1 MRTSGMDT
9 VRNEL
14 YRRLVDGLDAR
25 DEIADEELYGRIDRL
40 LFQEGRRYGLSY
52 AEMMK
57 YRKLLFASLRGL
69 DVLAL
74 PMEDPDVTEIMVN
87 GPEEIWL
94 EKEGRI
100 SRFDDRFS
108 SPDKLGDVV
117 QAIASRVNRRINE
130 ASPMV
135 DARLSDGSR
144 VNVVLPPVAID
155 GPCVTIRRFPEN
167 PMSME
172 DLVRIGSVTEECAE
186 FLRKLVV
193 SGYNIF
199 ISGGTGAGKTTF
211 LGALAGYIPE
221 GERVIT
227 IEDSAEL
234 RLRNVRNLVRLESRP
249 ANLEG
254 EYEVTIRDLIRNALR
269 MRPDRI
275 IVGEIRGEEA
285 LDMLQAMNTGH
296 DGSLSTG
303 HANSAEDMLS
313 RIETMVLMGKELPIQ
328 AVRKQIASAIDI
340 FVHLS
345 RLRDRTRK
353 VTGIYEVAGIRDGEV
368 ALDPLYEFRE
378 TGEEGDR
385 VEGTLV
391 RTGELQ
397 HTAKLFARHGRL

>member
-1 MRTSGMDT
+1 MDT

-14 YRRLVDGLDAR
+14 YRRLVSGLDAR
-25 DEIADEELYGRIDRL
+25 DEIGDEELYGRIDRL
-40 LFQEGRRYGLSY
+40 IFQEGRAYKLSY
-52 AEMMK
+52 GEMLK
-57 YRKLLFASLRGL
+57 YRKLLFAALRGL

-74 PMEDPDVTEIMVN
+74 PMEDPLVTEIMVN
-87 GPEEIWL
+87 GPEDIYL

-100 SRFDDRFS
+100 TRFDDRFS
-108 SPDKLGDVV
+108 SPDKLSDVV

-144 VNVVLPPVAID
+144 VNVVIPPVAID

-172 DLVRIGSVTEECAE
+172 DLIRIGSVTEECAA
-186 FLRKLVV
+186 FLRKLVEAR
-193 SGYNIF
+193 YNIF

-211 LGALAGYIPE
+211 LGALSGFIPE
-221 GERVIT
+221 DERVIT

-254 EYEVTIRDLIRNALR
+254 DYEVTIRDLIRNALR

-275 IVGEIRGEEA
+275 VVGEIRGEEA
-285 LDMLQAMNTGH
+285 LDMLQAMNTGC

-303 HANSAEDMLS
+303 HANSAKDMIS
-313 RIETMVLMGKELPIQ
+313 RIETMVLMGKDLPLQ

-340 FVHLS
+340 FIHLS
-345 RLRDRTRK
+345 RMRDRTRK
-353 VTGIYEVAGIRDGEV
+353 VTGIYEVAGMREGEV

-378 TGEEGDR
+378 TEEAEDR

-397 HTAKLFARHGRL
+397 HTAKLLARNGRL

>member
-1 MRTSGMDT
+1 MDT
-9 VRNEL
+9 VRDEL
-14 YRRLVDGLDAR
+14 YRRLVSGLDAR
-25 DEIADEELYGRIDRL
+25 DEIADEEIYARIDRL
-40 LFQEGRRYGLSY
+40 LFQEGRNYKLSY
-52 AEMMK
+52 GEMLK
-57 YRKLLFASLRGL
+57 YRKLLFAALRGL

-87 GPEEIWL
+87 GPDEIWL

-108 SPDKLGDVV
+108 SPDKLSDVV

-186 FLRKLVV
+186 FLRKLVA

-211 LGALAGYIPE
+211 LGALAGFIPE
-221 GERVIT
+221 DERVIT

-234 RLRNVRNLVRLESRP
+234 RLKNVRNLVRLESRP

-275 IVGEIRGEEA
+275 VVGEIRGEEA

-303 HANSAEDMLS
+303 HANSADRFSHRHFCPSVEAEGPDKKS
-313 RIETMVLMGKELPIQ
+313 DG
-328 AVRKQIASAIDI
+328 
-340 FVHLS
+340 HLRS
-345 RLRDRTRK
+345 GRN
-353 VTGIYEVAGIRDGEV
+353 AGRGGG
-368 ALDPLYEFRE
+368 A
-378 TGEEGDR
+378 
-385 VEGTLV
+385 
-391 RTGELQ
+391 
-397 HTAKLFARHGRL
+397 

>member
-1 MRTSGMDT
+1 MDT
-9 VRNEL
+9 VRDEL
-14 YRRLVDGLDAR
+14 YRRLVNGLDAR
-25 DEIADEELYGRIDRL
+25 NEISDEELRDRIDRII
-40 LFQEGRRYGLSY
+40 FREGRHYQLSY
-52 AEMMK
+52 GEMLR
-57 YRKLLFASLRGL
+57 YRKLLFAALRGL

-74 PMEDPDVTEIMVN
+74 PMEDPSVTEIMVN
-87 GPEEIWL
+87 GPEEIYL
-94 EKEGRI
+94 EREGRI

-135 DARLSDGSR
+135 DARLRDGSR

-172 DLVRIGSVTEECAE
+172 DLVRTGSLTAECAE
-186 FLRKLVV
+186 FLGKLVRA
-193 SGYNIF
+193 GYNIF

-211 LGALAGYIPE
+211 LGALAGFIPE
-221 GERVIT
+221 DERVIT

-234 RLRNVRNLVRLESRP
+234 RLRNVKNLVRLESRP

-254 EYEVTIRDLIRNALR
+254 EYEVTIRDLIRNSLR
-269 MRPDRI
+269 MRPDRL

-313 RIETMVLMGKELPIQ
+313 RIETMVLMGRELPLQ

-340 FVHLS
+340 FVHLA

-353 VTGIYEVAGIRDGEV
+353 VTGIYEVAGIRNGEV
-368 ALDPLYEFRE
+368 ALDGLYEFRE
-378 TGEEGDR
+378 TGEKAGL
-385 VEGTLV
+385 VEGALV
-391 RTGELQ
+391 RTGELK
-397 HTAKLFARHGRL
+397 HTGKLLARNGGL

>member
-1 MRTSGMDT
+1 MDT
-9 VRNEL
+9 VRDEL
-14 YRRLVDGLDAR
+14 YRRLVSGLDAR
-25 DEIADEELYGRIDRL
+25 DEIADEEIYARIDRL
-40 LFQEGRRYGLSY
+40 LFQEGRNYKLSY
-52 AEMMK
+52 GEMLK
-57 YRKLLFASLRGL
+57 YRKLLFAALRGL

-87 GPEEIWL
+87 GPDEIWL

-108 SPDKLGDVV
+108 SPDKLSDVV

-186 FLRKLVV
+186 FLRKLVAA
-193 SGYNIF
+193 GYNIF

-211 LGALAGYIPE
+211 LGALAGFIPE
-221 GERVIT
+221 DERVIT

-234 RLRNVRNLVRLESRP
+234 RLKNVRNLVRLESRP

-275 IVGEIRGEEA
+275 VVGEIRGEEA

-303 HANSAEDMLS
+303 HANSAEDMIS
-313 RIETMVLMGKELPIQ
+313 RIETMVLMGKELPIP

-353 VTGIYEVAGIRDGEV
+353 VTGIYEVAGMRDGEV

-378 TGEEGDR
+378 TGETAGR

-397 HTAKLFARHGRL
+397 HQGKLLARNGRL

>member
-1 MRTSGMDT
+1 MDK
-9 VRNEL
+9 VREEL
-14 YRRLVDGLDAR
+14 YRRLVSGLDAR
-25 DEIADEELYGRIDRL
+25 DEIPDEELYRRIDRL
-40 LFQEGRRYGLSY
+40 LLSEGRTFGLSFG
-52 AEMMK
+52 EMVK
-57 YRKLLFASLRGL
+57 YRKLLFAALRGL

-74 PMEDPDVTEIMVN
+74 PMEDPLVTDIMVN
-87 GPEEIWL
+87 GPEDIFL
-94 EKEGRI
+94 EKEGQLV
-100 SRFDDRFS
+100 RFDDRFS
-108 SPDKLGDVV
+108 SPDKLSDVV

-130 ASPMV
+130 ASPMA

-155 GPCVTIRRFPEN
+155 GPCVTIRRFPED

-186 FLRKLVV
+186 FLRKLVAA
-193 SGYNIF
+193 GYNIF

-211 LGALAGYIPE
+211 LGALAGFIPE

-254 EYEVTIRDLIRNALR
+254 AYEVTIRDLIRNSLR

-275 IVGEIRGEEA
+275 VVGEIRGEEA

-313 RIETMVLMGKELPIQ
+313 RIETMVLMGKDLPIQ

-340 FVHLS
+340 LIHLS

-353 VTGIYEVAGIRDGEV
+353 VTGIYEVTGLRNGEV
-368 ALDPLYEFRE
+368 ALETLYEFRE
-378 TGEEGDR
+378 TGENAGR
-385 VEGTLV
+385 VEGALV
-391 RTGELQ
+391 RTGELR
-397 HTAKLFARHGRL
+397 HTEKLLARNGRL

>member
-25 DEIADEELYGRIDRL
+25 DEIVDEELYGRIDRL
-40 LFQEGRRYGLSY
+40 LFHEGRRYGLSY
-52 AEMMK
+52 GEMLK

-144 VNVVLPPVAID
+144 VNAVFGNIAIG
-155 GPCVTIRRFPEN
+155 GPILTIRKFNKSR
-167 PMSME
+167 MTME
-172 DLVRIGSVTEECAE
+172 DLIAQEDISREAAE
-186 FLRKLVV
+186 FLELMVK
-193 SGYNIF
+193 SAYNIF
-199 ISGGTGAGKTTF
+199 ISGGTSSGKTTF
-211 LGALAGYIPE
+211 LNILSDHIPKE
-221 GERVIT
+221 ERIIV

-234 RLRNVRNLVRLESRP
+234 QIRSCENLVRLEARG
-249 ANLEG
+249 ANAQG
-254 EYEVTIRDLIRNALR
+254 QGSVSIRELIKTSLR

-275 IVGEIRGEEA
+275 IVGECRGEEVI
-285 LDMLQAMNTGH
+285 DMLAAM
-296 DGSLSTG
+296 STG
-303 HANSAEDMLS
+303 HAGLTS
-313 RIETMVLMGKELPIQ
+313 RPHNKVPNNVEISTFFGLR
-328 AVRKQIASAIDI
+328 RKMQ
-340 FVHLS
+340 
-345 RLRDRTRK
+345 
-353 VTGIYEVAGIRDGEV
+353 
-368 ALDPLYEFRE
+368 
-378 TGEEGDR
+378 
-385 VEGTLV
+385 
-391 RTGELQ
+391 
-397 HTAKLFARHGRL
+397 

>member
-1 MRTSGMDT
+1 M
-9 VRNEL
+9 
-14 YRRLVDGLDAR
+14 
-25 DEIADEELYGRIDRL
+25 
-40 LFQEGRRYGLSY
+40 
-52 AEMMK
+52 
-57 YRKLLFASLRGL
+57 
-69 DVLAL
+69 
-74 PMEDPDVTEIMVN
+74 
-87 GPEEIWL
+87 
-94 EKEGRI
+94 
-100 SRFDDRFS
+100 
-108 SPDKLGDVV
+108 
-117 QAIASRVNRRINE
+117 
-130 ASPMV
+130 
-135 DARLSDGSR
+135 
-144 VNVVLPPVAID
+144 VLPPVAID

-172 DLVRIGSVTEECAE
+172 DLIRIGSVTEECTE

-234 RLRNVRNLVRLESRP
+234 RLRDVKNLVRLESRP

-313 RIETMVLMGKELPIQ
+313 RIETMVLMGKELPVQ

-397 HTAKLFARHGRL
+397 HTAKLLARHGRL

>member
-1 MRTSGMDT
+1 MDT
-9 VRNEL
+9 VRNAL
-14 YRRLVDGLDAR
+14 YSQLVSGLDAR
-25 DEIADEELYGRIDRL
+25 DEIADEELYKRIDRL
-40 LFQEGRRYGLSY
+40 IFQEGRRYALSY
-52 AEMMK
+52 GEMLK
-57 YRKLLFASLRGL
+57 YRKLLFAALRGL

-74 PMEDPDVTEIMVN
+74 PMEDPEVTEIMVN
-87 GPEEIWL
+87 GPEDIYL
-94 EKEGRI
+94 EKDGRI

-117 QAIASRVNRRINE
+117 QAIASRVNRRINA

-155 GPCVTIRRFPEN
+155 GPCVTIRRFPED

-172 DLVRIGSVTEECAE
+172 NLVRIGSVTEECAD
-186 FLRKLVV
+186 FLKKLVAA
-193 SGYNIF
+193 GYNIF

-221 GERVIT
+221 EERVIT

-234 RLRNVRNLVRLESRP
+234 RLRSVKNLVRLESRP

-275 IVGEIRGEEA
+275 VVGEIRGEEA

-313 RIETMVLMGKELPIQ
+313 RIETMVLMGKELPIP

-345 RLRDRTRK
+345 RFRDRTRK
-353 VTGIYEVAGIRDGEV
+353 VTGIYEVTGIRNGEV

-378 TGEEGDR
+378 TGETEGR

-397 HTAKLFARHGRL
+397 HTGKLLARNGRL